1 MDRNTSPG
9 EPPMLKSDLV
19 RLLVTDHALRP
30 RQAEQVVGA
39 FFDRL
44 ERALVAGETIEI
56 RGFGAFHVKSH
67 DSYVGSDPRTQESI
81 TVPARRAVQFRTGKQ
96 LREALNGG
104 MVADSASTDGAST
117 DSAD

>member
-1 MDRNTSPG
+1 
-9 EPPMLKSDLV
+9 MLKSDLV
-19 RLLVTDHALRP
+19 RLLVTDHDLRP
-30 RQAEQVVGA
+30 RQAEQAVGA

-67 DSYVGSDPRTQESI
+67 ESYTGSDPRTQETI

-104 MVADSASTDGAST
+104 AVSDEAPSDSAA
-117 DSAD
+117 

>member
-1 MDRNTSPG
+1 
-9 EPPMLKSDLV
+9 MLKSDLV
-19 RLLVTDHALRP
+19 RLLVTDHAVRP

-39 FFDRL
+39 FFGRL

-67 DSYVGSDPRTQESI
+67 ESYTGSDPRTQETI

-104 MVADSASTDGAST
+104 ESDSATAPDTA
-117 DSAD
+117 A